1 MAPVD
6 SILLWNTTQLII
18 VFLVIFFTLVLF
30 FRRPRNLPPGPKG
43 LPIVGCLLSLST
55 KPYKTF
61 LKWGQVYGDVMSV
74 RLGTELVVVLN
85 SREAIKDA
93 FVKQAAKF
101 SSRPANSTQA
111 LLFKQTGLGHSP
123 PPTWQVLRK
132 QAMKT
137 LHQYGMGKTLTEER
151 ILDECDFLVRRL
163 NNHLNKSIDLRHLFS
178 NAVSNIL
185 CAMLFGSRFDY
196 DDDNFKELLG
206 LNEAVLKDFLSSN
219 LLTFIPI
226 LWYFPLPIKYSL
238 IKNWH
243 KVRDYFDEKIKE
255 HKIMIQNQTDGEC
268 MIDWYLLKAKE
279 IQEKKIQDPS
289 LACLSDLDHLRVTW
303 FQLFLGGTDTSSNA
317 LLWTVL
323 YLAKYPDF
331 QDRCVKDIENGIGMD
346 KTPSF
351 ADKSKL
357 PFIEAIILE
366 IQRIATLVPLTV
378 PHKTSEPV
386 TLHGYSIPENTTVFA
401 NLWAVHMDGT
411 EWEDPEIFDPERFL
425 DENGNINKM
434 KSNRIMPFGI
444 GPRECIGLQL
454 AKVEI
459 FLFLTSLLQR
469 FEFKLPEGDN
479 PSTEGTLGIVHM
491 PHPYKVFIH
500 SRDKP

>member
-1 MAPVD
+1 MASVE
-6 SILLWNTTQLII
+6 SILLWNSTQLIL
-18 VFLVIFFTLVLF
+18 VFLVTFLTLVWI
-30 FRRPRNLPPGPKG
+30 FRRQKNLPPGPKG
-43 LPIVGCLLSLST
+43 WPVVGSLFSLS
-55 KPYKTF
+55 KHPYKTF
-61 LKWGQVYGDVMSV
+61 LEWGQMYGDVMSV

-85 SREAIKDA
+85 SREALRDA

-101 SSRPANSTQA
+101 SSRPTNSTTA
-111 LLFKQTGLGHSP
+111 LLFKQKGLIDST

-132 QAMKT
+132 HTSKS
-137 LHQYGMGKTLTEER
+137 LHQFGMGKVLIEER
-151 ILDECDFLVRRL
+151 ILDECDFLIKRL

-206 LNEAVLKDFLSSN
+206 LNEAVLKDVLSSN

-255 HKIMIQNQTDGEC
+255 HKIMTQNQTDSES

-279 IQEKKIQDPS
+279 IQERKIQDPS
-289 LACLSDLDHLRVTW
+289 LACLSELDHLRLIW
-303 FQLFLGGTDTSSNA
+303 FELFIGGTDTSSNA

-331 QDRCVKDIENGIGMD
+331 QDKCVKDIENGIGMD
-346 KTPSF
+346 KTPCF

-357 PFIEAIILE
+357 PFIEAVTLE
-366 IQRIATLVPLTV
+366 IQRIATIVPLAI
-378 PHKTSEPV
+378 PHKTSEPA
-386 TLHGYSIPENTTVFA
+386 TLRGYSIPKNTMVFA

-411 EWEDPEIFDPERFL
+411 EWEDPETFDPGRFL

-459 FLFLTSLLQR
+459 FLFLTSILQR

-491 PHPYKVFIH
+491 PQPYKVFIR